1 MNDVVVHGDRLLV
14 SLTVRGSAE
23 AGTRGGAALRWQ
35 VLTVSGGRIVD
46 IVGFDD
52 RLEALA
58 RVQAAP
64 M

>member
-1 MNDVVVHGDRLLV
+1 VNDVVVHGDRLLV
-14 SLTVRGSAE
+14 SLTVRGSA
-23 AGTRGGAALRWQ
+23 AADTHGGAALRWQ

-58 RVQAAP
+58 RAQASP
-64 M
+64 V